1 MRWTK
6 ANTSA
11 RTRRILISEHCFA
24 SKLRDLRD
32 AIRRVSMVAFGREI
46 ITNRNLAA
54 DIAWLMLGV
63 MATSAN
69 AVDESDHTGSFP
81 T

>member
-1 MRWTK
+1 
-6 ANTSA
+6 
-11 RTRRILISEHCFA
+11 
-24 SKLRDLRD
+24 
-32 AIRRVSMVAFGREI
+32 MVAFGREI